1 LHSPEE
7 NSFSRHLQLL
17 IGKLFLLDI
26 YPKIV
31 QCLQEG
37 FSRLWTGLNLA
48 LAIAIPTV
56 RNLNPGDPYVA
67 SICS

>member
-1 LHSPEE
+1 M
-7 NSFSRHLQLL
+7 
-17 IGKLFLLDI
+17 GKVFLLDI

-37 FSRLWTGLNLA
+37 FFRLWTGLNPA

-56 RNLNPGDPYVA
+56 RNLNPGDPYFA